1 MFDQTGKKRR
11 RLKDNRLNKGQTPR
25 DWKRIFH
32 RGLRIVL
39 VCGSVLLGAGGTVLA
54 ARVLFESDYFGVE
67 KVSIMNLQRLTSDEI
82 MGAADIGGGKNI
94 FSLDLELIGRKIEEH
109 PWVSRAEVE
118 RIIPRE
124 VVIRVTEREER
135 AIIDLGY
142 LYYVD
147 KNAEIFK
154 GLTAGDRLDY
164 PVITGLNRQFF
175 LDEPAQAKELLQQAV
190 ALLSDLAGSH
200 EFNIDEVSEVKIDPK
215 NGFELTTCRG
225 GIPIRLGFSPFAA
238 KLARLEKI
246 YGEIRPRAGMVRAI
260 DLNVVDRV
268 IVRMDRHVALNQG

>member
-1 MFDQTGKKRR
+1 MIDQKGQKRR
-11 RLKDNRLNKGQTPR
+11 RLKGNRLIKGKAPR

-39 VCGSVLLGAGGTVLA
+39 VCGSVVLGAGGTVLA

-67 KVSIMNLQRLTSDEI
+67 KVSIMNLQRLSSEEI
-82 MGAADIGGGKNI
+82 MSASDIRGGDNI
-94 FSLDLELIGRKIEEH
+94 FSLDLELIGRKIEEN
-109 PWVSRAEVE
+109 PWVSRADVE
-118 RIIPRE
+118 RIFPRE
-124 VVIRVTEREER
+124 VVVKVTEREER

-147 KNAEIFK
+147 KNGEIFK

-175 LDEPAQAKELLQQAV
+175 LEQPEQARELLLQAV
-190 ALLSDLAGSH
+190 ALLADLAGRDQ
-200 EFNIDEVSEVKIDPK
+200 FNIDEVSEVNVDVKD
-215 NGFELTTCRG
+215 GFELTTCRG
-225 GIPIRLGFSPFAA
+225 GIPVHLGFSPFAA

-246 YGEIRPRAGMVRAI
+246 YGEIRPRFGMIRAI

-268 IVRMDRHVALNQG
+268 IVRMDRHIALNQG